1 MPLVIR
7 PIVHLLPQEVTPP
20 HTGWPYRLASE
31 LSMHLEQL
39 GFVPWLKPEPPETP
53 AFCALVLRGQS
64 GPLATAHVLCASP
77 FNVAAWRLGL
87 HLCRA
92 LDRAGLTQEQHLTM
106 EPHLGQQYGL
116 SEHGSRLRLVV
127 RLTLPTTPDSWHTTK
142 LGREL
147 VAALAHAFGLSAE
160 EEIPLP
166 LATPMEH
173 PTTPQGPKAPHL
185 SQASAP
191 VPTPNLSSTAQPLG
205 LPVVATTRPQP
216 QHIMLNAMLEGNGV
230 PFRRTGPAE
239 APLVPL
245 LRPTTPVSGPR
256 SLLPPADGS
265 SSHVFP

>member
-39 GFVPWLKPEPPETP
+39 GFVPWLKPEAPETA

-64 GPLATAHVLCASP
+64 GPTAMAHVLCASP

-92 LDRAGLTQEQHLTM
+92 LERAGLTQEQHLTV

-127 RLTLPTTPDSWHTTK
+127 RLTLPSTPDSWHTTK

-173 PTTPQGPKAPHL
+173 SGLPQSPPAAHRTPVGAPLPTAHPAP
-185 SQASAP
+185 ASAP
-191 VPTPNLSSTAQPLG
+191 LGPPFLSSSP
-205 LPVVATTRPQP
+205 PPP
-216 QHIMLNAMLEGNGV
+216 SHIMLNAMLEGNGV
-230 PFRRTGPAE
+230 PFRRT
-239 APLVPL
+239 APPEPLLLPL
-245 LRPTTPVSGPR
+245 LRPTAPPSAPR
-256 SLLPPADGS
+256 SLQPPPDGS
-265 SSHVFP
+265 ATHVFP